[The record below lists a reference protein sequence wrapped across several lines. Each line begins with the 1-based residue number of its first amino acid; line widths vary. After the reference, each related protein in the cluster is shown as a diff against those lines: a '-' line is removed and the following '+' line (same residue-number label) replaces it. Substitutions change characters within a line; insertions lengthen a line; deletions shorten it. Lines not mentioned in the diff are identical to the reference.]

1 MNEILNNREMLL
13 NRDNEGIIADL
24 LKQNENHNS
33 LWGQEYIMMNE
44 KSFMDNA
51 EAIIE
56 IMIKCRNPLIGK
68 QPARP

>member
-1 MNEILNNREMLL
+1 MNEIISYREMLL

-24 LKQNENHNS
+24 LKQGENHNS

-51 EAIIE
+51 DAIIE
-56 IMIKCRNPLIGK
+56 IMLKCKNPLLSTG
-68 QPARP
+68 QA

>member
-1 MNEILNNREMLL
+1 MNEILYNREMILT
-13 NRDNEGIIADL
+13 RDNEGIIAEL
-24 LKQNENHNS
+24 LGQGENHNS

-56 IMIKCRNPLIGK
+56 IMLKCRNPLIGK
-68 QPARP
+68 QSVHL